1 MGKRHKL
8 SRPRTQQLYLSCFGR
23 THKKISR
30 GTSRGKTTSRPNKKE
45 KFKRGQWGCT
55 NYGTLQGVGTRHQQ
69 KQLVKQKLIRASL
82 TEEGTGINQHSLRA
96 KNGRRTSQRRR
107 HGTGAQVLTPHW
119 APSPQN
125 VNHSSPSGVCCKE
138 APPETSRMKSKHL
151 PTEQIPGLS
160 VRGGETTSHIR
171 HRSQSTPHPPLHPE
185 TEQGLHS
192 AKECLQHGLPA
203 GGRGQTHGHCKPL
216 GVASQERRWQAQ
228 AAPPLIPLWTGNL
241 CPWSL
246 GPVVRAPPFNAGGA
260 GSIPGQSFLPHGQ
273 KTKT

>member
-1 MGKRHKL
+1 MG
-8 SRPRTQQLYLSCFGR
+8 
-23 THKKISR
+23 
-30 GTSRGKTTSRPNKKE
+30 
-45 KFKRGQWGCT
+45 
-55 NYGTLQGVGTRHQQ
+55 GTRHQQ

-96 KNGRRTSQRRR
+96 KDGRRTSRRR
-107 HGTGAQVLTPHW
+107 GHRTGAQVLTPHW

-125 VNHSSPSGVCCKE
+125 VNHSSPSGVCCKQ
-138 APPETSRMKSKHL
+138 APPETSRMKRKHL

-192 AKECLQHGLPA
+192 AEECLQHGLPA
-203 GGRGQTHGHCKPL
+203 AGRGQTHGHCKPL

-228 AAPPLIPLWTGNL
+228 VAPPPIPLWTGNL
-241 CPWSL
+241 CPGVWVQSL
-246 GPVVRAPPFNAGGA
+246 VRVFCLMAKKPKHKKDRSNTVTY
-260 GSIPGQSFLPHGQ
+260 SI
-273 KTKT
+273 KTFFFFFKGHRS